1 MTDYRNLYK
10 SYYSKTLEN
19 NNSKIEDKHSFD
31 NYYKANKKEK
41 SGIMK
46 RIMFQIIGAVLLILI
61 AIIAKNSKSEDVQ
74 QAFANVKAEIN
85 KRYKI
90 EFLDDIKNDLSE
102 CIKEFKEKI
111 NKDNLF

>member
-1 MTDYRNLYK
+1 MTDYRRLYK
-10 SYYSKTLEN
+10 SYYSKIVEN
-19 NNSKIEDKHSFD
+19 DNSKIEDKHNVN
-31 NYYKANKKEK
+31 NYFRVSKKEK

-46 RIMFQIIGAVLLILI
+46 KLMFQIIGAVLLVLI

-90 EFLDDIKNDLSE
+90 EFLDNIKDDLSE
-102 CIKEFKEKI
+102 YIKEFREKI

>member
-1 MTDYRNLYK
+1 MTDYRSLYK

-19 NNSKIEDKHSFD
+19 NNSKIEDKHNVD
-31 NYYKANKKEK
+31 NYFRVNKKEK
-41 SGIMK
+41 SGIIK
-46 RIMFQIIGAVLLILI
+46 RLMFQIIGAVLLILI

-85 KRYKI
+85 KKYKI
-90 EFLDDIKNDLSE
+90 EFLDNIKDDLSE
-102 CIKEFKEKI
+102 YIKEFKEKI

>member
-1 MTDYRNLYK
+1 MTDYRSLYK
-10 SYYSKTLEN
+10 SYYSKTVEN
-19 NNSKIEDKHSFD
+19 NNSKIEDKHNVD
-31 NYYKANKKEK
+31 NYFKVNKKEK

-46 RIMFQIIGAVLLILI
+46 RLMFQIIGAVLLILI

-74 QAFANVKAEIN
+74 QAFANVKEEIN

-90 EFLDDIKNDLSE
+90 EFLDNIKDDLSE
-102 CIKEFKEKI
+102 YIKEFREKI